1 MFSLIVGRT
10 AAKKMVQS
18 VAKPSTTSFLL
29 MNKASFSSQSFDD
42 VIRNAL
48 SDNGMG
54 GRADDILSH
63 LEDAAVTRT
72 DIALKLSEKDWS
84 DIGVKVGERIVLQ
97 KAISDAGA
105 TTETL
110 TRQYSRGGKVGT
122 HHQRSL

>member
-1 MFSLIVGRT
+1 MIC
-10 AAKKMVQS
+10 
-18 VAKPSTTSFLL
+18 
-29 MNKASFSSQSFDD
+29 
-42 VIRNAL
+42 
-48 SDNGMG
+48 
-54 GRADDILSH
+54 H
-63 LEDAAVTRT
+63 LFQKSIIET
-72 DIALKLSEKDWS
+72 DLYGELKLSEKDWS